1 MTSAVQPVW
10 GIAPSPAPVS
20 PWKYSGNHS
29 RPCQAGSD
37 CRRSMSPRLEQRG
50 LLECPIIGVAHADWT
65 RERLVCRSGR
75 RACYA
80 TRILL
85 QNGFD
90 ARVLSGG
97 MLSHLILSSG

>member
-1 MTSAVQPVW
+1 
-10 GIAPSPAPVS
+10 
-20 PWKYSGNHS
+20 
-29 RPCQAGSD
+29 
-37 CRRSMSPRLEQRG
+37 MSPRLEQRG
-50 LLECPIIGVAHADWT
+50 PLECPIIGVAHAYWT

-85 QNGFD
+85 QHGFD

-97 MLSHLILSSG
+97 MLPHLIFSAG